1 LGGGAFFLADEDKEA
16 PAPVFLNGQCLSWWP
31 WKEVVVLVLD
41 AAAVAPLIKGK
52 RTRLSKS
59 Y

>member
-1 LGGGAFFLADEDKEA
+1 LADGDEEA

-41 AAAVAPLIKGK
+41 ASAVAPLIKGK
-52 RTRLSKS
+52 RTQLSKS